1 VVDEVDEGMLLQS
14 STSRAI
20 AAAARIVDMKPYP

>member
-1 VVDEVDEGMLLQS
+1 VVDEVDEGMLLPS
-14 STSRAI
+14 STSRST